1 MKIESDL
8 DHIIVNNDGSFTID
22 REKLHQ
28 TKEYKRQ
35 ADALKKLIEAGLIE
49 QRPVFWDN
57 SCRLEMWR
65 DEE

>member
-1 MKIESDL
+1 MKSESDL

-49 QRPVFWDN
+49 QRPVFRRK